1 MQHSATGLAKYRGRS
16 LRVAL
21 SIMLMIVAS
30 LAFSSVALADDATG
44 SDDSLIKTSVADDS
58 TIWNWDTMLGD
69 DTSAVGS
76 IWTDKTISATD
87 MTHDTRTITK
97 GDSDFVTALSTIS
110 STSSLSTTVSQ
121 PLDIVLVLDVSKSMG
136 DNKLGNVTRLKALQT
151 AVNSFID
158 KIAAQNDKISDT
170 SKQHQVALVKFA
182 GVMSEKIGNEFYGGG
197 NYSQQVTA
205 LAACTSANKETLK
218 TAVNDL
224 KSGGVTNS
232 NAGLALANQITSERT
247 DAKKIVIFFTDGKPT
262 AEGAGGIWDDELAS
276 SSVEGAQTMKNAG
289 VTIYTVGVLDG
300 ADPSTNPTAG
310 VVTDEKTMMNNFM
323 HAVSS
328 NYSKSAYPQNTKSR
342 PPYYYW
348 VFGDRTANSDYY
360 KIASDQAGLEQV
372 FDDIASEITTS
383 TGYPTKTIE
392 GLENESGYITFDDEL
407 GAYMKVDEVK
417 AIAYNGAKYD
427 KYTKSTKDNVTT
439 YTFAGD
445 ANAGLDATE
454 NLKDI
459 VITVTTSDKV
469 SDGDKVQVKIP
480 ATMIPLTSYDIDL
493 TANTMAKKAAEPL
506 SVFYTSSLKDEVAD
520 LLKNPDEDMQAYLSD
535 ESHIDDETGE
545 VYFYANKWSGEANGD
560 VTASYEPA
568 ATNSYYYFTA
578 DAPIYTDE
586 ACTTRA
592 TSVEPGTTYYYQ
604 QNYYKMTDGKP
615 VATTAS
621 VAFPGAA
628 AAGFEGAVAKDA
640 DGNAYF
646 TAGTARLNTNNQLN
660 LDKAEGANK
669 SETASS
675 AVNIQWSS
683 TTKTSEATKV
693 AAQLGNNGRLGVKIP
708 TSTLEISKQLTIP
721 EGYDAADFADVEFGF
736 TVNIPEAAEQSFS
749 AQVYDAQ
756 GKAVGDAFTLAFDK
770 DGKATCTLKADQKLS
785 ISGLTGGWK
794 YTVSEDALDGYT
806 QISPADETGAA
817 TEAKG
822 ELTTGE
828 TAQAEFENRY
838 STPPVEY
845 DTVNMGLKKVLT
857 GRDWLDTDSF
867 SFTLK
872 ALDDDAPLPV
882 DEETGEPVTNV
893 TVTKDNAD
901 SFDFGTITFTQEML
915 IDSEDYTK
923 TFTYEVTEDAGNIAG
938 ITYATNTATL
948 KVTVKDNL
956 AGKLTV
962 TAVCDDAVFTNTYTA
977 DPVEY
982 NTADLGL
989 NKVLTGRDWL
999 DTDSFTFTLKA
1010 LDGGPLPVDAD
1021 GNEVTSVTVTQE
1033 NASAFDFGTMTF
1045 KQEMLEGSEG
1055 ATKTFTYEVTEDEG
1069 DIEGITYA
1077 TNTATFTVTV
1087 KDDLAG
1093 KLTVSA
1099 EIDDPTFTNT
1109 YAEEPADDPDEDTP
1123 DKEKSKS
1130 KKDAIAKTG
1139 DNSLALGV
1147 GIGIIALAA
1156 GAVVLVARNRRH
1168 A

>member
-136 DNKLGNVTRLKALQT
+136 DNRLGNVTRLKALQT

-182 GVMSEKIGNEFYGGG
+182 GEKSSIIGDKFYGNS

-205 LAACTSANKETLK
+205 LAACTSANKADIETK
-218 TAVNDL
+218 VSNL

-232 NAGLALANQITSERT
+232 QAGLELARDITSRNN
-247 DAKKIVIFFTDGKPT
+247 AKKVVIFFTDGKPT
-262 AEGAGGIWDDELAS
+262 AEDHGGEWSDGVAS
-276 SSVEGAQTMKNAG
+276 MAVEAAAQMKKSAT
-289 VTIYTVGVLDG
+289 TIYTVGVLEG
-300 ADPSTNPTAG
+300 ADPSTDPTDG
-310 VVTDEKTMMNNFM
+310 VVDSRYETKLQNNFM

-328 NYSKSAYPQNTKSR
+328 NYNNATYRKSQETSRYTWSFGTRTTDSAY
-342 PPYYYW
+342 
-348 VFGDRTANSDYY
+348 Y
-360 KIASDQAGLEQV
+360 KVASDQAGLEQV

-427 KYTKSTKDNVTT
+427 KYTKSTSTDGKVTT

-578 DAPIYTDE
+578 DTPIYTDE

-592 TSVEPGTTYYYQ
+592 TSVEDGTTYYYQ

-628 AAGFEGAVAKDA
+628 AKGFEGALAKDA
-640 DGNAYF
+640 DGNEYF

-660 LDKAEGANK
+660 LDKAKGANK

-675 AVNIQWSS
+675 AVNIQWNS
-683 TTKTSEATKV
+683 TTQTSEATKV

-770 DGKATCTLKADQKLS
+770 DGKATCTLKADQKLN

-845 DTVNMGLKKVLT
+845 DTVNMKLKKVLT

-867 SFTLK
+867 TFTLK

-882 DEETGEPVTNV
+882 DETGEPVTNV

-915 IDSEDYTK
+915 MDSEDYTK